1 MQIEQASRQER
12 MREKPKERQIEG
24 ENNVAHLIK
33 INVIK
38 IKANKRQRRRRCL
51 VCDSKRG
58 LLNEDITLSRG
69 VEGKG
74 RWGSARGQ

>member
-1 MQIEQASRQER
+1 MQIEQARA
-12 MREKPKERQIEG
+12 KERERGG
-24 ENNVAHLIK
+24 EKNVAHLIK

-38 IKANKRQRRRRCL
+38 IKANKRQRRRRRRRRCL

-58 LLNEDITLSRG
+58 LLSENTTLSRG

-74 RWGSARGQ
+74 RWGSERGSK